1 MRSSVVIIT
10 YQTEPGEVDAY
21 AGLAAQRTPPDEVV
35 VLDNGGPCA
44 APAPPAGAR
53 QLPSPGRNLGFAIGC
68 NRAAAATQGDW
79 IVFLNPDA
87 RPAPDW
93 IEALHRAQRA
103 LPGVAAIGSLQR
115 MDDADGRL
123 DGVGDAYHVSGLC
136 WRQGYGKVLA
146 PDRIVRAASRAFAA
160 CAAAAAYRRD
170 AFMALGGFDEDFFC
184 YCEDVDL
191 SFRMRL
197 RGLDVAIACDAVVT
211 HRGSVS
217 SGGRR
222 SDFALYHGHRNMVWV
237 FVKNVPGWLFWA
249 LLPLHL
255 MANLAT
261 IVRFTV
267 QGRGGVIL
275 RAKRDA
281 IRGLPRMWAK
291 RRQIQRE
298 RTVSAWSILRRMRWS
313 LVR

>member
-1 MRSSVVIIT
+1 
-10 YQTEPGEVDAY
+10 
-21 AGLAAQRTPPDEVV
+21 
-35 VLDNGGPCA
+35 
-44 APAPPAGAR
+44 
-53 QLPSPGRNLGFAIGC
+53 
-68 NRAAAATQGDW
+68 
-79 IVFLNPDA
+79 
-87 RPAPDW
+87 
-93 IEALHRAQRA
+93 
-103 LPGVAAIGSLQR
+103 
-115 MDDADGRL
+115 
-123 DGVGDAYHVSGLC
+123 VSGLC
-136 WRQGYGKVLA
+136 WRQGYGKSLGREGVA
-146 PDRIVRAASRAFAA
+146 REAARAFAA
-160 CAAAAAYRRD
+160 CAAAAAYRRE
-170 AFMALGGFDEDFFC
+170 AFEAFGGFDEDFFC

-197 RGLDVAIACDAVVT
+197 RGLEVAVATDAVVT

-249 LLPLHL
+249 LLPVHL
-255 MANLAT
+255 AANVAT
-261 IVRFTV
+261 IIGLTLR
-267 QGRGGVIL
+267 GRGAVIM

-281 IRGLPRMWAK
+281 LRGLPRMWAK

>member
-1 MRSSVVIIT
+1 
-10 YQTEPGEVDAY
+10 
-21 AGLAAQRTPPDEVV
+21 
-35 VLDNGGPCA
+35 
-44 APAPPAGAR
+44 
-53 QLPSPGRNLGFAIGC
+53 
-68 NRAAAATQGDW
+68 
-79 IVFLNPDA
+79 
-87 RPAPDW
+87 
-93 IEALHRAQRA
+93 
-103 LPGVAAIGSLQR
+103 
-115 MDDADGRL
+115 RL

-136 WRQGYGKVLA
+136 WRQGYGEVLA
-146 PDRIVRAASRAFAA
+146 PDRIAREASRAFAA

-197 RGLDVAIACDAVVT
+197 RGLDVAIACNAVVT

-217 SGGRR
+217 SGGSR

-237 FVKNVPGWLFWA
+237 FVKNVPGWLFWV
-249 LLPLHL
+249 LLPAHL
-255 MANLAT
+255 MVNLAT
-261 IVRFTV
+261 LVGFAV

-298 RTVSAWSILRRMRWS
+298 RTVSSWSILRRMRWS

>member
-1 MRSSVVIIT
+1 MGNSVVIIT
-10 YQTEPGEVDAY
+10 YQTEPGELDAY
-21 AGLAAQRTPPDEVV
+21 EGLSTQRTPPDELV
-35 VLDNGGPCA
+35 VLDNCGPCA

-53 QLPSPGRNLGFAIGC
+53 QLPSPGRNLGFAAGC
-68 NRAAAATQGDW
+68 NRAAAATHGDW

-93 IEALHRAQRA
+93 VEALRSAQRTHPDA
-103 LPGVAAIGSLQR
+103 AAIGSLQR
-115 MDDADGRL
+115 MDGADGRL
-123 DGVGDAYHVSGLC
+123 DGVGDAYHVSGLS
-136 WRQGYGKVLA
+136 WRQGYGKVLDQ
-146 PDRIVRAASRAFAA
+146 PSIERYAACAFAA

-170 AFMALGGFDEDFFC
+170 AFMDLGGFDEDFFC
-184 YCEDVDL
+184 YCEDIDL

-249 LLPLHL
+249 LLPAHL
-255 MANLAT
+255 TANLAT
-261 IVRFTV
+261 IARFAV

>member
-1 MRSSVVIIT
+1 MRNSVVIVT
-10 YQTEPGEVDAY
+10 YQSDCGEVDAFD
-21 AGLAAQRTPPDEVV
+21 GLSSQGLPPDELL
-35 VLDNGGPCA
+35 VLDNCGPF
-44 APAPPAGAR
+44 PPPPPPPGAR
-53 QLPSPGRNLGFAIGC
+53 VLPSPSGNLGFAAGC
-68 NRAAAATQGDW
+68 NRAAAEARGEW
-79 IVFLNPDA
+79 VVLLNPDA
-87 RPAPDW
+87 RPHPGWLA
-93 IEALHRAQRA
+93 ALSRAQA
-103 LPGVAAIGSLQR
+103 SHPSATAIGSLQR
-115 MDDADGRL
+115 MDGEDGRL

-146 PDRIVRAASRAFAA
+146 PDRIASEASRAFAT

-197 RGLDVAIACDAVVT
+197 RGLDVVVACDAVVT

-255 MANLAT
+255 MANLAAIT
-261 IVRFTV
+261 QFTV